1 MKWNKKFEY
10 VRGPRSTVQGSRTY
24 DIEGKPLP
32 SVTTI
37 LDKTKDQDYIIKWKK
52 RVGID
57 EATRIKNLS
66 SKRGT
71 AMHKFIEKHLE
82 GTGYDDI
89 TTIGREA
96 KPMARKII
104 EDGLAPLEEVWGS
117 EVTLYYPDLYAGTTD
132 LVGIYNGLETLIDYK
147 QSNRPK
153 QREWITDYF
162 LQVGAYCL
170 AHDYLYNTRIKQA
183 IIMVCTPDLYYQE
196 FKVEGIDLRQQ
207 KYNFMDRL
215 EKYHD
220 SHK

>member
-10 VRGPRSTVQGSRTY
+10 VRGPRATVQGSRTY

-32 SVTTI
+32 SVTKI
-37 LDKTKDQDYIIKWKK
+37 LHKTKDHDYINKWKK
-52 RVGID
+52 RVGVD
-57 EATRIKNLS
+57 EASRIKNLS

-82 GTGYDDI
+82 GTGYDDA
-89 TTIGREA
+89 TPGGREA

-117 EVTLYYPDLYAGTTD
+117 EVTLYYPGLYAGTTD

-170 AHDYLYNTRIKQA
+170 AHDYLYNTRI
-183 IIMVCTPDLYYQE
+183 
-196 FKVEGIDLRQQ
+196 
-207 KYNFMDRL
+207 
-215 EKYHD
+215 
-220 SHK
+220 

>member
-24 DIEGKPLP
+24 DIDGKPLP

-82 GTGYDDI
+82 GTGYDDV
-89 TTIGREA
+89 TTVGREA

-170 AHDYLYNTRIKQA
+170 AHDYLYGTRIKQA

>member
-1 MKWNKKFEY
+1 MKWNKKFKY

-24 DIEGKPLP
+24 DIDGRPLP

-82 GTGYDDI
+82 GTGYDDA
-89 TTIGREA
+89 TTIGRAA

-170 AHDYLYNTRIKQA
+170 AHDYLYGTRIKQA
-183 IIMVCTPDLYYQE
+183 IIMVCTPDCYYQE
-196 FKVEGIDLRQQ
+196 FKVEGVDLRQQ
-207 KYNFMDRL
+207 KYNFMARL

>member
-1 MKWNKKFEY
+1 
-10 VRGPRSTVQGSRTY
+10 
-24 DIEGKPLP
+24 
-32 SVTTI
+32 
-37 LDKTKDQDYIIKWKK
+37 
-52 RVGID
+52 
-57 EATRIKNLS
+57 
-66 SKRGT
+66 
-71 AMHKFIEKHLE
+71 
-82 GTGYDDI
+82 
-89 TTIGREA
+89 
-96 KPMARKII
+96 MARKII

-170 AHDYLYNTRIKQA
+170 AHDYLYGTRIKQA

>member
-1 MKWNKKFEY
+1 MKWNIKFEY
-10 VRGPRSTVQGSRTY
+10 VRGPRATVQGSRTY

-52 RVGID
+52 RVGVD
-57 EATRIKNLS
+57 EASRIKNLS

-82 GTGYDDI
+82 GTGYDDA
-89 TTIGREA
+89 TPVGREA

-170 AHDYLYNTRIKQA
+170 AHDYLYDTRIKQA
-183 IIMVCTPDLYYQE
+183 IIMVCKPDLYYQE
-196 FKVEGIDLRQQ
+196 LKVEGVDLRQQ

-215 EKYHD
+215 ENYND

>member
-1 MKWNKKFEY
+1 MKWNKKFKY
-10 VRGPRSTVQGSRTY
+10 VPGSRATVQGSRTY
-24 DIEGKPLP
+24 DIDGKPLP

-52 RVGID
+52 RVGVD
-57 EATRIKNLS
+57 EASRIKNLS

-82 GTGYDDI
+82 GTGYDDA
-89 TTIGREA
+89 TPVGREA

-170 AHDYLYNTRIKQA
+170 AHDYLYGTRIKQA

-196 FKVEGIDLRQQ
+196 FKVEGVDLRQQ

-215 EKYHD
+215 EKYND

>member
-24 DIEGKPLP
+24 DIDGKPLP

-170 AHDYLYNTRIKQA
+170 AHDYLYGTRIKQA

-207 KYNFMDRL
+207 KYNFMARL

>member
-170 AHDYLYNTRIKQA
+170 AHDYLYGTRIKQA

-215 EKYHD
+215 EKYHE